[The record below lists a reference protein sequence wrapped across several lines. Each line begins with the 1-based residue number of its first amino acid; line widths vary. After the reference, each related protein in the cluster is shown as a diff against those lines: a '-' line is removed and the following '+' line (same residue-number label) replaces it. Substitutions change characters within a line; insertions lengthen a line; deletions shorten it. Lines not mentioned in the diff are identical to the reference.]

1 MRDKILCKDC
11 KTMTNFERIKKMDIE
26 EMAKL
31 LCNDVIGRNG
41 ECHLDMSCHFTMGD
55 CKKCI
60 KIWLE
65 SEVKK

>member
-1 MRDKILCKDC
+1 
-11 KTMTNFERIKKMDIE
+11 MTNFERIKKMDIE